1 MGHEEVQQLQEFLL
15 DFVCKANGS
24 TVSANSLPTASA
36 TDLGD
41 REELALALLF
51 LTPVR
56 GQCCD
61 HCSYQTT
68 DRPEGG

>member
-24 TVSANSLPTASA
+24 TVSASSLPTATA
-36 TDLGD
+36 TDLGE

-56 GQCCD
+56 
-61 HCSYQTT
+61 S
-68 DRPEGG
+68 